1 MYRSSLVFLLEN
13 EKKITFKAV
22 LDGETGVIVDK
33 HSPQK
38 FLQGYWYSDT
48 PSGRGG
54 RKFLALQGLI
64 RQSQCSIGCPGV
76 SGAQSAVPAFP
87 ALNRLSRRLRCS
99 IGCPGVSGAQ
109 SAVPAI
115 QMPRALRPVQSL
127 IRVPSDEA
135 FTSRS
140 NVFSNPEEM
149 TRVRKMMLLWS
160 LCQEVIK
167 TAMYENG
174 VK

>member
-1 MYRSSLVFLLEN
+1 MRMKNRRWHSCRRWQWLNRSSLVFLWES

-22 LDGETGVIVDK
+22 PDGQTGVIVDK
-33 HSPQK
+33 YSPQK
-38 FLQGYWYSDT
+38 FLQSYWYSDT
-48 PSGRGG
+48 RSGRGG

-64 RQSQCSIGCPGV
+64 RQSRRSIGG
-76 SGAQSAVPAFP
+76 
-87 ALNRLSRRLRCS
+87 
-99 IGCPGVSGAQ
+99 PGVSGAQ

-140 NVFSNPEEM
+140 NVFSNLEEM
-149 TRVRKMMLLWS
+149 TERRKRCFFGLYVRKLS
-160 LCQEVIK
+160 KQLCMRTV
-167 TAMYENG
+167 
-174 VK
+174 